1 MKNKIIIICIVMAL
15 AAGGVGAGFALY
27 NNNTPVE
34 TVTTEP
40 FSTRRIVTTTKGET
54 TTSGST
60 ANSTTSSTV
69 DNDTV
74 LTTEN
79 TTDGNVTET
88 FANDTYVLDNRDTS
102 SNSNGANNYG
112 NSYNIV
118 PDQEPEAESKYY
130 YLVSEKG
137 KQRIPPYGK
146 REDSDGEYYETGVF
160 VKDPDAS
167 DVPSSYYELNYDD
180 NGNVFHHDENEN
192 RVYHDEYKVIYE

>member
-1 MKNKIIIICIVMAL
+1 MKNKIIIICIVVAL

-34 TVTTEP
+34 TVTTET

-54 TTSGST
+54 NTSGST
-60 ANSTTSSTV
+60 TNSTTSSTTNSTV
-69 DNDTV
+69 SSNTV

-88 FANDTYVLDNRDTS
+88 FANDTYV
-102 SNSNGANNYG
+102 
-112 NSYNIV
+112 NSYDLV
-118 PDQEPEAESKYY
+118 PDQEQEAGSKHY

-137 KQRIPPYGK
+137 KQRIPLDK
-146 REDSDGEYYETGVF
+146 REDSDGEYYKTGVF

-167 DVPSSYYELNYDD
+167 DVPSSYYELNCDD
-180 NGNVFHHDENEN
+180 NGNVFHHDENGN
-192 RVYHDEYKVIYE
+192 RVYHDEYKVVYE

>member
-1 MKNKIIIICIVMAL
+1 MKNKIIIICIVVAL

-118 PDQEPEAESKYY
+118 PDQEQEAGSKYY

-137 KQRIPPYGK
+137 KQRIPLDK
-146 REDSDGEYYETGVF
+146 REDSDGEYYKTGVF

-167 DVPSSYYELNYDD
+167 DVPSSYYELNCDD